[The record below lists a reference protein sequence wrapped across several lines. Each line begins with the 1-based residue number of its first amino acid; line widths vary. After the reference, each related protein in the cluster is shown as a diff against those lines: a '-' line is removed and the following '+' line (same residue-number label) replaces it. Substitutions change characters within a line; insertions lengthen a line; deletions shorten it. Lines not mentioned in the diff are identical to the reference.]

1 MLSAA
6 SSIEK
11 VWSAPL
17 FSSVSRCGTKSSSAQ
32 FLPRSPVVKSDR
44 FCFTLYV
51 HFASGAGRRQPS
63 SVEFT
68 CTGLPAASAAVAVSR
83 VTAGT
88 TAKTI
93 AADATSEST
102 RRGSRLS
109 AWTLTIGHPCRIDSV
124 PRSVSPVA
132 PRDRAQNT
140 GRGPAQAVADQ
151 SPPGR
156 RRDPPVA
163 APTLGVRP
171 PLGQFAARQYVR
183 LTTG

>member
-6 SSIEK
+6 SSMEK

-17 FSSVSRCGTKSSSAQ
+17 FSSVNRCGTKSSSAHS
-32 FLPRSPVVKSDR
+32 FPRSPVVKSDR
-44 FCFTLYV
+44 FCLVLYV
-51 HFASGAGRRQPS
+51 HFASAAGRRQAS
-63 SVEFT
+63 SVELT

-109 AWTLTIGHPCRIDSV
+109 AWTLTIETPLSYRLGAEVGLTSGSPRPCPKRQAGGRHP
-124 PRSVSPVA
+124 PL
-132 PRDRAQNT
+132 
-140 GRGPAQAVADQ
+140 AVKT
-151 SPPGR
+151 PPGAPHM
-156 RRDPPVA
+156 PP
-163 APTLGVRP
+163 PHHP
-171 PLGQFAARQYVR
+171 N
-183 LTTG
+183 